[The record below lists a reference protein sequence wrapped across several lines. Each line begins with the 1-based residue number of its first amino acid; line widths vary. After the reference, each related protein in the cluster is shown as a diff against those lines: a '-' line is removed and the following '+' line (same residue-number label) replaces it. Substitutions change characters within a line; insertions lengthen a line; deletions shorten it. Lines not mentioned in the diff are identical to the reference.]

1 MYCDKCGKKV
11 KDSSQFC
18 EYCGHSLK
26 GKKNKNTK
34 DIMSKVKSKSRAE
47 ELIQRNFKF
56 IIVVAIVVA
65 FVGIVFFK
73 NGYDMQYNNNGHSWG
88 AYYSKEEINNAYGSG
103 IIAIVIS
110 IGICGVGFFYK
121 NHAQSNIIQI
131 KEQKEKS

>member
-1 MYCDKCGKKV
+1 MYCSKCGKKV

-26 GKKNKNTK
+26 DKKNKNTK

-56 IIVVAIVVA
+56 IIVVA

-88 AYYSKEEINNAYGSG
+88 CLLLKRGN
-103 IIAIVIS
+103 
-110 IGICGVGFFYK
+110 
-121 NHAQSNIIQI
+121 
-131 KEQKEKS
+131 